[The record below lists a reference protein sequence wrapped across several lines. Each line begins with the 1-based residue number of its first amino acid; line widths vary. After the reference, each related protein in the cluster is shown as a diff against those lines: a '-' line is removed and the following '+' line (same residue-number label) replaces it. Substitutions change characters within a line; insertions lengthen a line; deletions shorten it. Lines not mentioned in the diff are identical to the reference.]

1 MKTVI
6 LGFGMLLIASA
17 ASAQTTTGSQAQNNV
32 NVTALAGGGGSGGST
47 DVHYSG
53 HEYSTP
59 NVGGSYFAGANNC
72 LVGVGAGA
80 SGGPFGFSLN
90 WGRDSAACERRMDAG
105 AFFSMA
111 GATHDPR
118 LIEAALNRMCDGDDN
133 KGALQAAGYT
143 CPADRPR
150 VIAATAVAA
159 PPPVTAQPAS
169 TPLLATRPS
178 YCSSYGRGAVP
189 PAACR

>member
-1 MKTVI
+1 MKIAI
-6 LGFGMLLIASA
+6 LGFGILLVASA
-17 ASAQTTTGSQAQNNV
+17 ASAQTTMGSQAQNNV
-32 NVTALAGGGGSGGST
+32 NVTALAGGGGGGGST

-133 KGALQAAGYT
+133 KGALQAAGYV
-143 CPADRPR
+143 CPIDRPR
-150 VIAATAVAA
+150 VVVAAAVAA
-159 PPPVTAQPAS
+159 PPASPAP
-169 TPLLATRPS
+169 TPSASAAATRPA
-178 YCSSYGRGAVP
+178 YCAAYGRGAVP
-189 PAACR
+189 PDACR